1 MVKAGHMDDINK
13 IFGPRRAAE
22 QMEQFTEPKVKRVK
36 RSEKPGESFRR
47 FAVAFVV
54 GAVDFV
60 FLMVVFC

>member
-1 MVKAGHMDDINK
+1 MVRAGHMDANYE
-13 IFGPRRAAE
+13 IFGLRKAE
-22 QMEQFTEPKVKRVK
+22 EQAKRFAEPKVKKMK
-36 RSEKPGESFRR
+36 RGKESRESFWR

>member
-1 MVKAGHMDDINK
+1 MVKAGHMDANYE
-13 IFGPRRAAE
+13 IFDMRRAEE

-36 RSEKPGESFRR
+36 RNKASEER
-47 FAVAFVV
+47 FWQFAAAFVV

>member
-13 IFGPRRAAE
+13 IFDLRRAEE
-22 QMEQFTEPKVKRVK
+22 QMEQFTEPKAKRVK
-36 RSEKPGESFRR
+36 RGKEPGERFWQ

>member
-13 IFGPRRAAE
+13 IFGPRRAEE
-22 QMEQFTEPKVKRVK
+22 QAKRLTEPKAKRVK
-36 RSEKPGESFRR
+36 RCKEPGERFWQ

-60 FLMVVFC
+60 FLMTVFC